1 MPTYVSVAVPNKL
14 ILGTI
19 HKRRRQFFWIFDTP
33 LPHVSSFLVLSV
45 ANFDQFLTPP
55 IRRRRLWTALKYIPF
70 FPIVLMQIFPVPFV
84 PLLIPNHWQLSR
96 NHKPGSGSHPYNKNK
111 LSKMFYKNV
120 VLPWMHKNYARISFQ
135 FATKISNWNFYR

>member
-70 FPIVLMQIFPVPFV
+70 FSDRFDADIPSFICATPDSESLTIVKE
-84 PLLIPNHWQLSR
+84 S
-96 NHKPGSGSHPYNKNK
+96 
-111 LSKMFYKNV
+111 
-120 VLPWMHKNYARISFQ
+120 
-135 FATKISNWNFYR
+135 